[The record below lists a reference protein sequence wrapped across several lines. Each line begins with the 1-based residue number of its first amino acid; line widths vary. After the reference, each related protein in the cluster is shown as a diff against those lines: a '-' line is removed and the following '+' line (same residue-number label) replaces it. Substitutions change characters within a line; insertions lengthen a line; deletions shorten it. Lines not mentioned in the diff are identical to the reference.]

1 MISKGFFR
9 STLNF
14 LSSFHNSLFLSR
26 TAHYLKRSKN
36 WNSFIELSSLKFVK
50 NNFHFSHS
58 PGKVFRDHAVFE
70 PAGVHHAAGT
80 RHVGVRGFSADF
92 RARTVSVPPMRSFV
106 PISNFVPPHFLS
118 FSQVV
123 LICIWVFFPSFV
135 AIIFVVCPHIVLS
148 EISVTIIYPRLL
160 NSYPETKKLFS
171 PESESFFLSCT

>member
-14 LSSFHNSLFLSR
+14 LSSFHNSFFRSR

-70 PAGVHHAAGT
+70 PAGVHHGSRDKACGSKRIFSWFPGENCIGPSHEVFCAHIEFCAPFSKFFTGGFNMYM
-80 RHVGVRGFSADF
+80 GVF
-92 RARTVSVPPMRSFV
+92 
-106 PISNFVPPHFLS
+106 
-118 FSQVV
+118 
-123 LICIWVFFPSFV
+123 
-135 AIIFVVCPHIVLS
+135 
-148 EISVTIIYPRLL
+148 
-160 NSYPETKKLFS
+160 
-171 PESESFFLSCT
+171 SFFCSDYFCCMSAYGIEWNFSDHYLSSFIE